1 MTRKIGLVILTA
13 VLLVVGAGIYRFNFI
28 NDDIYVAQTDGQ
40 VVPFDTK
47 SNVDPKH
54 NVMLTLFSFDIDDY
68 WQIQLPNSEA
78 KANLTDLREYD
89 DLHFATG
96 KYQNGD
102 EHGLVSLDYYKITP
116 LNLGNIGDEMIFSAP
131 FSVSNQGTG
140 NFWYLGLFNL
150 NTKTGEIEQIDTV
163 FIGDRIKL
171 EELKT
176 DEPFDVTSSLHVI
189 YLKHSSQ
196 QSMSEIPSEKVE
208 QFIKVSIDGFQ
219 NKQ

>member
-1 MTRKIGLVILTA
+1 M
-13 VLLVVGAGIYRFNFI
+13 
-28 NDDIYVAQTDGQ
+28 
-40 VVPFDTK
+40 
-47 SNVDPKH
+47 
-54 NVMLTLFSFDIDDY
+54 
-68 WQIQLPNSEA
+68 PNSEA
-78 KANLTDLREYD
+78 KANLTELREYD
-89 DLHFATG
+89 GLHFATG

-102 EHGLVSLDYYKITP
+102 EHGSVNVDFYKITP
-116 LNLGNIGDEMIFSAP
+116 LHLGDIEDEMVFSVP

-176 DEPFDVTSSLHVI
+176 DEPFDVTSSLHMI

-196 QSMSEIPSEKVE
+196 QSMSETPSEKVD

-219 NKQ
+219 GKS